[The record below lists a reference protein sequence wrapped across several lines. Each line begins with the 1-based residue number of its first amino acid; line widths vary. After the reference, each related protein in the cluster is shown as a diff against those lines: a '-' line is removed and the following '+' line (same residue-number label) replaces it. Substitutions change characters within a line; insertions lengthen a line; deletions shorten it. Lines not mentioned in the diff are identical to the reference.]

1 VSQAAPRA
9 RDRIVGA
16 ALLLVSAVVVAASWR
31 LPETAAADAMGP
43 KAYPMALALVLA
55 LLSLALVRG
64 GGKGAGSTLT
74 RDMVVKGFLPI
85 LAMLAL
91 YVLLV
96 PVLGFVICTV
106 ALLLACFRLKGERN
120 WKVNVAV
127 ALGSS
132 LAIWALFA
140 WLLNVQ
146 LKLLPSFA

>member
-1 VSQAAPRA
+1 MSPPAAKT
-9 RDRIVGA
+9 RDRFVGA
-16 ALLLVSAVVVAASWR
+16 TLLLVAAVVMVASWR

-43 KAYPMALALVLA
+43 KAYPMALAAVLA
-55 LLSLALVRG
+55 VLSLALMRG
-64 GGKGAGSTLT
+64 GGKGAGAALT
-74 RDMVVKGFLPI
+74 RDMVVFGFLPI
-85 LAMLAL
+85 LAMLTL

-127 ALGSS
+127 AVGSS

-146 LKLLPSFA
+146 LRLLPSFV

>member
-1 VSQAAPRA
+1 MSQAATRV

-16 ALLLVSAVVVAASWR
+16 ALLLVSALVVAASWR

-55 LLSLALVRG
+55 LLSLALMRG
-64 GGKGAGSTLT
+64 GGKGAGATLT
-74 RDMVVKGFLPI
+74 RDMVVFGFLPI

-127 ALGSS
+127 AVGSS

-146 LKLLPSFA
+146 LRLLPSLA

>member
-1 VSQAAPRA
+1 MSQPAAKT

-16 ALLLVSAVVVAASWR
+16 TLLLVSAVVAVASWR
-31 LPETAAADAMGP
+31 LPETAAADEVGP
-43 KAYPMALALVLA
+43 KAYPMALAAVLA
-55 LLSLALVRG
+55 LLSLALMRG

-74 RDMVVKGFLPI
+74 RDMVVFGFLPI

-96 PVLGFVICTV
+96 PVLGFVVCTV

-120 WKVNVAV
+120 WKVNAAVAV
-127 ALGSS
+127 GSS

-146 LKLLPSFA
+146 LRLLPSFV

>member
-1 VSQAAPRA
+1 MSQAAAKA

-16 ALLLVSAVVVAASWR
+16 ALLLLSVAVVAAAWR

-55 LLSLALVRG
+55 VLSLVLMRG
-64 GGKGAGSTLT
+64 GGNSGGATLT
-74 RDMVVKGFLPI
+74 RDMVVYGFLPI

-106 ALLLACFRLKGERN
+106 ALLLACFRLKGERS
-120 WKVNVAV
+120 WKVNFAV

-146 LKLLPSFA
+146 LRLLPSFV

>member
-1 VSQAAPRA
+1 MNPAAPRF

-16 ALLLVSAVVVAASWR
+16 VLLLVAAAVVVAAWR
-31 LPETAAADAMGP
+31 LPDTAAADAMGP

-55 LLSLALVRG
+55 LLALALMRG
-64 GGKGAGSTLT
+64 GGKGAGATLT
-74 RDMVVKGFLPI
+74 RDMVLFGFLPI
-85 LAMLAL
+85 VAMLAV

-120 WKVNVAV
+120 AKVNVAV

-146 LKLLPSFA
+146 LKLLPSFV